1 MFLHIHFSCQSLRV
15 VLHQTSCVEPFYFSS
30 FVVYI
35 LKTGLRRPLCCEAPE
50 TFCGRQLSLDF
61 PSTFSVNC
69 SLNKFFSDEMG
80 YPGRGLLFV
89 NLLGKL
95 HLNHSIIEKIKIKYV
110 IHKNHEVSNCGH
122 WLGLSPVTP
131 SPPPPSQHESTYK
144 LECTSGL

>member
-1 MFLHIHFSCQSLRV
+1 MSELQSCITPDELCRAILFQLVCCLHF
-15 VLHQTSCVEPFYFSS
+15 
-30 FVVYI
+30 
-35 LKTGLRRPLCCEAPE
+35 KTGLRRPLCCEAPE

-110 IHKNHEVSNCGH
+110 IHKNHEKLQLVEYLRCGCGSGGRAGH
-122 WLGLSPVTP
+122 PRNFEAQSRTVATGLAS
-131 SPPPPSQHESTYK
+131 H
-144 LECTSGL
+144 L